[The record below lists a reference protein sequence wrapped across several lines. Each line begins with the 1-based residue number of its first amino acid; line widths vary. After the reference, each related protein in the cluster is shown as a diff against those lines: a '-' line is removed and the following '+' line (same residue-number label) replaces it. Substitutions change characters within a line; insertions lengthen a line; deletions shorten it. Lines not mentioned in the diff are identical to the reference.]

1 MIHKEG
7 YASIL
12 FGLTASA
19 VLVAAA
25 RLFFRGNTFILGI
38 AVLISLFVM
47 TALLQFFRNPPRTI
61 QPVDDEVLCPADGT
75 VVVIEEVHE
84 DEYFHDRR
92 IQLSIFMSPLNVH
105 VNRNP
110 VSGSVEYFK
119 YHPGKFLVAWHPKS
133 SADNERTTV
142 VYKTNLDHF
151 VLLRQ
156 IAGAVARRIVFY
168 VDQGKRV
175 IQGEEMGF
183 IKFGSRVDIILPKS
197 AKIYVRLNQRVIG
210 GKTILADLKTAT
222 NEEGTEE
229 KNYLQN

>member
-7 YASIL
+7 YASIV
-12 FGLTASA
+12 FGLAASA
-19 VLVAAA
+19 VLVTVS
-25 RLFFRGNTFILGI
+25 RLFFRNNAIILGI
-38 AVLISLFVM
+38 TVLISVFVM
-47 TALLQFFRNPPRTI
+47 IALLQFFRNPQRSI
-61 QPVDDEVLCPADGT
+61 QAVDDKVLCPADGT
-75 VVVIEEVHE
+75 VVVIEEVQE

-142 VYKTNLDHF
+142 VYKTNSNHF

-156 IAGAVARRIVFY
+156 IAGAVARRIIFY

-175 IQGEEMGF
+175 KQGDEMGF
-183 IKFGSRVDIILPKS
+183 IKFGSRVDIILPKN
-197 AKIYVRLNQRVIG
+197 AEVYIKLNQKVVG
-210 GKTILADLKTAT
+210 GKTILANLKTA
-222 NEEGTEE
+222 
-229 KNYLQN
+229 KS